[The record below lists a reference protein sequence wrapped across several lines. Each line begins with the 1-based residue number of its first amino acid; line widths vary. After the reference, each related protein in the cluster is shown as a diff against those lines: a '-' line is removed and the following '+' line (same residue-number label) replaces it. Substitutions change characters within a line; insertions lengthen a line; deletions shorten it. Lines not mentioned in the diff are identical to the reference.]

1 LHGKHDV
8 CSSMLHTNRMYMHI
22 DQYFMQA
29 CRGPTSMDTA
39 GPLYNLHYLNGLGPP
54 RSPITKNSRRLLWS
68 NDSERRRINP
78 AANLPDWTIHMPFY
92 SGRQPATLLRSALK
106 VLESAKYP
114 TIQFR
119 HITST
124 PPAGSRTIQHVAWA
138 HRLEAEIA
146 REPVDASTSGTRRTS
161 RLIRAST
168 AAAGSSCRPSSI
180 AS

>member
-1 LHGKHDV
+1 
-8 CSSMLHTNRMYMHI
+8 
-22 DQYFMQA
+22 
-29 CRGPTSMDTA
+29 MDTA

-119 HITST
+119 HMFWWL
-124 PPAGSRTIQHVAWA
+124 AG
-138 HRLEAEIA
+138 
-146 REPVDASTSGTRRTS
+146 PRTS
-161 RLIRAST
+161 RLSQSAVRTIPARLT
-168 AAAGSSCRPSSI
+168 AGFHKETS
-180 AS
+180 